1 MRPEIGGKAYSRFYI
16 GVWNEFGNVF
26 FFTDIYDQTTKLIEQ
41 YTPNFLYP
49 INVHNIFKRLMKK
62 IRNGGNSNF
71 KLLHLFVVILIIKM

>member
-1 MRPEIGGKAYSRFYI
+1 MSLETC
-16 GVWNEFGNVF
+16 F
-26 FFTDIYDQTTKLIEQ
+26 FFTDICDQTTKLIEQ

-71 KLLHLFVVILIIKM
+71 KLLHLFVVTLIIKL